1 MQPIPSGANYMAYD
15 RTIVVF
21 SPDGRLLQVEY
32 AREAVKRGSTSIGIR
47 LKDAVVLG
55 ATKTTAP
62 LGVSESYKKIFEI
75 DAHIGL
81 VSSGLLSDA
90 RDLVEFSR
98 VKGQIN
104 RITYGEPI
112 SVSSLTRHI
121 CDRKHMVTQYAG
133 VRPYG
138 VGLLVG
144 GVNQRPEL
152 YETDPSGTMIEWRA
166 QAIGRGAEKARKVLE
181 REYKD
186 DMDVAAGIKLILKAL
201 RAGERDAGIEDLEI
215 AVVKKSGFERLSNE
229 DIKKNA

>member
-47 LKDAVVLG
+47 LKDAIVLG
-55 ATKTTAP
+55 ATKITAP
-62 LGVSESYKKIFEI
+62 LGVAESYKKIYEI
-75 DAHIGL
+75 DSHVGL

-98 VKGQIN
+98 VRAQIN

-112 SVSSLTRHI
+112 SVTSLTRYI

-138 VGLLVG
+138 VGLLIG
-144 GVNQRPEL
+144 GVNKHSVL
-152 YETDPSGTMIEWRA
+152 YETDPSGTMIEWNA

-181 REYKD
+181 RDYKD
-186 DMDVAAGIKLILKAL
+186 NMDVSSGVKLIIKAL
-201 RAGERDAGIEDLEI
+201 RAGEREASVENLEI
-215 AVVKKSGFERLSNE
+215 AIIKADGCKRLGPE
-229 DIKKNA
+229 DIKSYA